1 MTTSRTGGKGPE
13 LEEAL
18 KAYFWRAGYFVV
30 RGVPYRVEDDEVT
43 DIDLWLY
50 ERPAA
55 LTRRRLIVD
64 AKNKQRPKSSERIIW
79 SKGLRDALGVD
90 GVIVATTDQ
99 RDSARRL
106 ARSVGVTLLDG
117 DAVSKLLQSEKLQQ
131 VTQLYSSELDASVKK
146 IDEGRRSSEWRQ
158 NLLEARASLL
168 TGFGTQSTNQNLRA
182 SGFFAEQAIL
192 AQPKSDQAQIALR
205 LFYLTSALAA
215 VSLDYSLSDHAFR
228 SQEDKKRLL
237 INGIRF
243 GHSEAHQAF
252 LTVRA
257 AIGLVRQYA
266 DNGKAVAIQIERGFD
281 ADAHRIPAEMI
292 SDHVAK
298 ISGTD
303 ALFNIA
309 RECERASFEIGL
321 PSFDEMTIEAKS
333 LLGVFLDFNGVSR
346 EKVASAWPK
355 GAALSSKPVA
365 ATEPPAESEPGPLFQ
380 DKKAEGDQA

>member
-1 MTTSRTGGKGPE
+1 MALNPSGGKGPE

-18 KAYFWRAGYFVV
+18 KSYFWHAGYFVV
-30 RGVPYRVEDDEVT
+30 RGVPYRLDDDDIT

-64 AKNKQRPKSSERIIW
+64 AKNKQRPKASERIIW
-79 SKGLRDALGVD
+79 GKGLQDALGVD

-99 RDSARRL
+99 RESAKRL
-106 ARSVGVTLLDG
+106 AKSVNVILLDG
-117 DAVSKLLQSEKLQQ
+117 DAVSKLLQSGKLVQT
-131 VTQLYSSELDASVKK
+131 TQLFSSNLDALVKK

-158 NLLEARASLL
+158 MLLEARASLL

-182 SGFFAEQAIL
+182 AGFFAEQTVL
-192 AQPKSDQAQIALR
+192 AQAKSEQAQIALR

-215 VSLDYSLSDHAFR
+215 VSLDFSLSSHVFR

-237 INGIRF
+237 VSGIRF
-243 GHSEAHQAF
+243 GHSETHQAF
-252 LTVRA
+252 STVRA
-257 AIGLVRQYA
+257 AIGLVRQYV
-266 DNGKAVAIQIERGFD
+266 DNGKAIATQIERKFD

-303 ALFNIA
+303 ALFNVA
-309 RECERASFEIGL
+309 RECERASFEVTL
-321 PSFDEMTIEAKS
+321 PSFDQMSVEAKS
-333 LLGVFLDFNGVSR
+333 LLGVFLDFSGISR
-346 EKVASAWPK
+346 ERVASAWPR
-355 GAALSSKPVA
+355 GSIRL
-365 ATEPPAESEPGPLFQ
+365 EPSAPETPINEAGPLFQ
-380 DKKAEGDQA
+380 NKK